1 VIGEPTLGGF
11 INFVT
16 NVMKPPAPFDP
27 ATDPS
32 VEFAFNFAIE
42 WTYIGLASVPG
53 RMGALTMYQIAVYN
67 FAADTLINIAEDPEG
82 APAVPF
88 SDPPLPFWAF
98 TRKKYNILS
107 FIPGIV
113 QSSGDVSTNV
123 GYMVPKSFENYS
135 VMDLQNL
142 KTPFGRT
149 YLSIAGAWGPV
160 HGLS

>member
-1 VIGEPTLGGF
+1 VNQATLGGF

-16 NVMKPPAPFDP
+16 NVMKPPSSFDP
-27 ATDPS
+27 STDPS
-32 VEFAFNFAIE
+32 VEFAFNFAVQ
-42 WTYIGLASVPG
+42 WTYMGLASVPG
-53 RMGALTMYQIAVYN
+53 CIGALTIYQTAVYN
-67 FAADTLINIAEDPEG
+67 FAADTLINIASDPDG
-82 APAVPF
+82 AAPVPG
-88 SDPPLPFWAF
+88 SDPPLAFWAF
-98 TRKKYNILS
+98 TRQKYNILS

-142 KTPFGRT
+142 KTPFGRV

>member
-1 VIGEPTLGGF
+1 VSNQATLGGF

-16 NVMKPPAPFDP
+16 NVMQPPSPFNP

-32 VEFAFNFAIE
+32 VVFAFNFAVQ
-42 WTYIGLASVPG
+42 WTYIGLVAVPG
-53 RMGALTMYQIAVYN
+53 VMGGLTMYQTAVYN

-82 APAVPF
+82 SPAVPN
-88 SDPPLPFWAF
+88 SDPPMPFWAF

-123 GYMVPKSFENYS
+123 GYMVPKSFDNYS

-142 KTPFGRT
+142 KTPFGRV
-149 YLSIAGAWGPV
+149 YLSIAGAWGGV
-160 HGLS
+160 NGIS

>member
-1 VIGEPTLGGF
+1 MIGEPTLGGF